1 MVKKLLC
8 LIFLL
13 TLSNTVFAQ
22 DDQDARDLEIL
33 EKAVVGIRDIVA
45 SPNPFSVT
53 TRIRFVADG
62 EYEMDFLVKDLLG
75 NTIHSRKLVTKKGHN
90 TIPFFREDLESGIY
104 IYSLKTE
111 SKVISK
117 RIVIK

>member
-13 TLSNTVFAQ
+13 TLSNTIYAQ

-33 EKAVVGIRDIVA
+33 EKAAVGIHDIVA

-75 NTIHSRKLVTKKGHN
+75 NTIHARKLVTKKGN
-90 TIPFFREDLESGIY
+90 NVIPFFREDLESGIY